1 MALVDV
7 QQLHMV
13 EVVVVVEVGFVGH
26 GEVVVVS
33 KASSLDVDAVEGLV
47 GADPVDPDFLDV
59 GVLELL
65 VVGVVI
71 EAGGD
76 LLEGTEEDGV
86 DFDDCISH

>member
-13 EVVVVVEVGFVGH
+13 DMVVVVEVGFEDH

-33 KASSLDVDAVEGLV
+33 KAAGLDVDAVEELV
-47 GADPVDPDFLDV
+47 GADLVNPDFLNV

-65 VVGVVI
+65 MMSVVFKFRGDSV
-71 EAGGD
+71 EAIV
-76 LLEGTEEDGV
+76 EGGV